1 MVTDKLQKSMKMK
14 KIILSSILAIIL
26 LSGCSNDPNNFP
38 DYTTQAVYFPYQYP
52 VRTLVLGEST
62 LDNSIDLQH
71 AFNIGVGVGGMYTN
85 NTDWS
90 VAFKLA
96 PEYLTYLTNIQAY
109 DPNGVLTTVKMLPA
123 NYFKLGKDTITPLGD
138 STIIIP
144 KGSFS
149 GLLRVN
155 LTDAFFADTNSY
167 KFLYVLPLKIK
178 SAATTILSG
187 IPNLSLQQNPFPNPH
202 LTLDWTIGNAPKD
215 FTLFSIKYINPWH
228 GTYFYRGKQYKNDV
242 LDNTYHQ
249 LDQELNATASVVTT
263 GFKRSTMKRMGAFVA
278 ATNVF
283 NMTFGNNI
291 DGIGEIILSTIPGS
305 LIKVTG
311 TGKYYKTNTAFAKD
325 DMNAWLLNPITGKKT
340 PHLTMTLDY
349 TVTGISAGNTYHFVD
364 TLVMRDNSMKFESF
378 IPIAATLTK
387 Y

>member
-1 MVTDKLQKSMKMK
+1 MVIDKLQKSRKMK
-14 KIILSSILAIIL
+14 KIILSSILATIL
-26 LSGCSNDPNNFP
+26 LSGCSNEPNNFP
-38 DYTTQAVYFPYQYP
+38 DYTTQSVYFPYQYP

-85 NTDWS
+85 NRDWT
-90 VAFKLA
+90 VNFKLA
-96 PEYLTYLTNIQAY
+96 PEYLTYLTNIQAN
-109 DPNGVLTTVKMLPA
+109 DPNGVITTVKMLPA
-123 NYFKLGKDTITPLGD
+123 NYYNLVTTSD
-138 STIIIP
+138 STIVIP

-149 GLLRVN
+149 GLMRVN
-155 LTDAFFADTNSY
+155 LTDEFFADTNSY

-202 LTLDWTIGNAPKD
+202 LTSDWTIGNAPKD

-228 GTYFYRGKQYKNDV
+228 GTYFYRGKQFKNDV

-249 LDQELNATASVVTT
+249 LDQELNATASLVTT
-263 GFKRSTMKRMGAFVA
+263 GFKRSTMKRMGAFVTT
-278 ATNVF
+278 TNVF
-283 NMTFGNNI
+283 NMTFGNDI
-291 DGIGEIILSTIPGS
+291 DGIGDITLSTIPGS
-305 LIKVTG
+305 LLKVTG
-311 TGKYYKTNTAFAKD
+311 TGKYYKANTAFAKD

-378 IPIAATLTK
+378 TPVAAALTK